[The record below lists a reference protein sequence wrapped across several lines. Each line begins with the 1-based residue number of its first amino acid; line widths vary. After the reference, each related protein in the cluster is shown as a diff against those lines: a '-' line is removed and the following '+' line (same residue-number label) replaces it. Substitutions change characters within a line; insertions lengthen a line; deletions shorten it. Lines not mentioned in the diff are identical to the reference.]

1 MFKVFDRVAVIG
13 NCSNGMIHI
22 RDLGDIGVVKFV
34 DKDNTVEVLFD
45 DGDLQW
51 IDVNDLELLKVASK
65 QNNIKGS
72 DIAMVGKTI
81 IVVGNTGDYH
91 DIKIGTQLEVTGVG
105 FGYIETSLGAIKDV
119 DVFDLSGEVYVHI
132 NDLRDMRKMGC
143 EFDTEGNLLYPDGKV
158 ALKAQNLKYLNKSLL
173 VKRFKE
179 NQIVIG
185 TDKTELCFGNSEIG
199 KIIEFRQ

>member
-13 NCSNGMIHI
+13 NYSNGVMHI

-34 DKDNTVEVLFD
+34 YKDNTVEVLFD
-45 DGDLQW
+45 DGYLQC

-72 DIAMVGKTI
+72 DVAMVGKTI

-105 FGYIETSLGAIKDV
+105 FGYVETDLGAIKDV

-179 NQIVIG
+179 NQIVVG

>member
-1 MFKVFDRVAVIG
+1 MIKAEDKVVITG
-13 NCSNGMIHI
+13 NYGEGIVHY
-22 RDLGDIGVVKFV
+22 RELGDIGVVKYV
-34 DKDNTVEVLFD
+34 DIDDTAWVVFN
-45 DGDLQW
+45 DGDTQW
-51 IDVNDLELLKVASK
+51 VGISDLELVKVASK

-72 DIAMVGKTI
+72 DVDMVGKTI

-91 DIKIGTQLEVTGVG
+91 DIKIGTQLDVTGVG
-105 FGYIETSLGAIKDV
+105 FGYVETALGAIKDV

-158 ALKAQNLKYLNKSLL
+158 ALKAKNLKYLNKSLL

-179 NQIVIG
+179 NQVVIG

-199 KIIEFRQ
+199 KIIEFRK

>member
-1 MFKVFDRVAVIG
+1 MIKVEDRVVVVG
-13 NCSNGMIHI
+13 NYGDGMVHC
-22 RDLGDIGVVKFV
+22 REFGDIGVVEFV
-34 DKDNTVEVLFD
+34 DIDNTAMVVFN
-45 DGDLQW
+45 DGDIQW
-51 IDVNDLELLKVASK
+51 VGTSNLELVKVASK

-72 DIAMVGKTI
+72 DVTMVGKTI

-132 NDLRDMRKMGC
+132 NDLRDMRKIGC